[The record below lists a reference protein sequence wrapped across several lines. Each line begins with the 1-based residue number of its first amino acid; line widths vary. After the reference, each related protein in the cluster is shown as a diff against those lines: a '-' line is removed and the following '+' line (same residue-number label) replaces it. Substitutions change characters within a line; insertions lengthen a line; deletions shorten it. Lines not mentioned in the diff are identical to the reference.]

1 MLRSRVIA
9 LLGQGHPAVTV
20 ASSLGLSESR
30 ISQIASEPEA
40 AAEIA
45 ALRFE
50 SLQKFNELDTK
61 YLATEEK
68 LLKKLDDSLVFLQ
81 RPMEIARALQIVNQ
95 AKRRGQ
101 EAPEQTT
108 VHQNIVNIS
117 MPTQVLQ
124 KFIVNGSN
132 QVVQVGEQTLLTLP
146 SNKVAS
152 LLQGAQDDLSPAKR
166 LTKSAVPI
174 SQLTEADL

>member
-1 MLRSRVIA
+1 MIRSRVIA

-20 ASSLGLSESR
+20 AASLGISESR

-45 ALRFE
+45 AMRFQH
-50 SLQKFNELDTK
+50 LQKFNDLDDR
-61 YLATEEK
+61 YLTVEEK
-68 LLKKLDDSLVFLQ
+68 LLQKLDDSMVFLQ

-117 MPTQVLQ
+117 MPTQILQ
-124 KFIVNGSN
+124 KFMVNGSN
-132 QVVQVGEQTLLTLP
+132 QVVQVGEQMLLTMP
-146 SNKVAS
+146 SNKIGALANDFSAKERLAKS
-152 LLQGAQDDLSPAKR
+152 LGAIK
-166 LTKSAVPI
+166 
-174 SQLTEADL
+174 QLTEADL